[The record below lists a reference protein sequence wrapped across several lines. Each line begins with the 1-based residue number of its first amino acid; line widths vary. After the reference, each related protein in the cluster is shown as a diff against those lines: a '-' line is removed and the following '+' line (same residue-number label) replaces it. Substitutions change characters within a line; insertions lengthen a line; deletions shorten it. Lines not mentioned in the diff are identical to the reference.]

1 MPLSYRI
8 DRERRTLFTRAAGVL
23 GDEGLRL
30 LWRVVLRDPELS
42 RRVNELHDL
51 TGVTAVEIS
60 SALVWEFADEMK
72 VLDGSE
78 RHSGV
83 KMATVAARDVLYG
96 LARMYETLRAE
107 SSAEFGVFRSMAEA
121 REWLGLPATRD
132 DFDGDW
138 KEVCS

>member
-1 MPLSYRI
+1 M
-8 DRERRTLFTRAAGVL
+8 

-51 TGVTAVEIS
+51 TGVTAVEVS
-60 SALVWEFADEMK
+60 SALVWGFADEMK
-72 VLDGSE
+72 VLDGDE

-83 KMATVAARDVLYG
+83 KMATVAPRDVLFG

-107 SSAEFGVFRSMAEA
+107 SPVELRAFRSMSEA
-121 REWLGLPATRD
+121 REWLGLPVNSD
-132 DFDGDW
+132 DTNSDW